1 MKVEDEP
8 LTMPK
13 AGKTEEVWQ
22 RENDFRTGF
31 LSDFR
36 PPRPVDHD
44 RQETARFPH
53 EPAPAPRAQSQIMCV
68 GTFDLASVSPSLRS
82 VSNNLRR
89 DTPIVSP
96 NLRRKPPLIARRT
109 VYDCAPLHLADS
121 GERGATKAV
130 DVPCR
135 GDDGAIVA
143 DDDVGAEAGARADFG
158 IIHGLPRLLPQSG
171 RN

>member
-82 VSNNLRR
+82 VANNLRR
-89 DTPIVSP
+89 DTPIVSA
-96 NLRRKPPLIARRT
+96 NLRRKAPLIARRT
-109 VYDCAPLHLADS
+109 GYDCAPLHIL
-121 GERGATKAV
+121 GF
-130 DVPCR
+130 
-135 GDDGAIVA
+135 
-143 DDDVGAEAGARADFG
+143 DDV
-158 IIHGLPRLLPQSG
+158 SG
-171 RN
+171 FA